1 MEFHP
6 LLCSLFNL
14 GVMAGRLP
22 LLWFPVWLLPLN
34 LQPPA
39 PVPAPPPIRRIKPS
53 TSPWDVLQDNRRW
66 NSFHYWRLLVM
77 CVSLGL
83 INVREADPL
92 VQFSVANFAGCSVSR
107 PHSQPRLPPQPVPPL
122 LLPCR
127 PCRPC
132 QRGTLSSTRVASLL
146 VVWQSRVVLARR
158 WRVGRLQGCHHGHD
172 VCHG

>member
-6 LLCSLFNL
+6 LLCSLFYL

-53 TSPWDVLQDNRRW
+53 TSPWDVLQDSRRW
-66 NSFHYWRLLVM
+66 NSFHFWRLLVM

-92 VQFSVANFAGCSVSR
+92 VQFSVANFAGCSVS
-107 PHSQPRLPPQPVPPL
+107 PLAAPAAPAVAAALPPLPPL
-122 LLPCR
+122 PAWYSFEHTRGFSPC
-127 PCRPC
+127 C
-132 QRGTLSSTRVASLL
+132 LAIK
-146 VVWQSRVVLARR
+146 SRACPPLARR
-158 WRVGRLQGCHHGHD
+158 ASSRLSPRP
-172 VCHG
+172 